1 MFKRILEYI
10 VTKLERRIPASKAVK
25 AEDLILSN
33 ASLDDIKRG
42 INKIYNEVNA
52 GRKGEK
58 E

>member
-42 INKIYNEVNA
+42 INKFTT
-52 GRKGEK
+52 K
-58 E
+58 